1 MSDKYFEAI
10 KILQDKIREIFL
22 RNSKVREFEL
32 KDGAKVGY
40 RVTGIEEGE
49 KAVKEISTLIPV
61 QQGEVIASGKYYYDP
76 NRMGM
81 HMIGD
86 INLGDLLWENKD
98 KYNNK
103 QIELSLK
110 EKR

>member
-1 MSDKYFEAI
+1 MGNGNYVTGVLEGKIIELDRNIRSATNPEFKEWCINKKAI
-10 KILQDKIREIFL
+10 IRE
-22 RNSKVREFEL
+22 
-32 KDGAKVGY
+32 
-40 RVTGIEEGE
+40 
-49 KAVKEISTLIPV
+49 AVDKLNDD
-61 QQGEVIASGKYYYDP
+61 VIVSGKYHYDP

-81 HMIGD
+81 HMIGN